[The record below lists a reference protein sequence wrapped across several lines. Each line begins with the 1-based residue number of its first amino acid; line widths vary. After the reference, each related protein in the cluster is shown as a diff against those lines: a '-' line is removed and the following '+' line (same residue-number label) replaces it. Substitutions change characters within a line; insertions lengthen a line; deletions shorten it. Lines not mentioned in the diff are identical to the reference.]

1 MDLQTRTLNFIQELL
16 RVNNEELISRLESI
30 LKKEKENLEP
40 VLKNKLT
47 SRALRANEDIREG
60 KVYNRKEAET
70 NLKKRM
76 DI

>member
-16 RVNNEELISRLESI
+16 GVNNEQLISKLESI

-47 SRALRANEDIREG
+47 SRALRANEDIRQG
-60 KVYNRKEAET
+60 KVYSRKEAET